1 MNPAPTAATLRR
13 RQICSLA
20 TSLGLLLIAAAVLLA
35 IGFFSASNISGGF
48 PTSPIYKWIFSAGAA
63 VCLAA
68 SLFNPNIAADLRT
81 RRWQRIESWS
91 SIFFCAAAAFL
102 WIPGQTP
109 RDWLAFTLAGAV
121 LRIICFFRNIRRAKK
136 QA

>member
-1 MNPAPTAATLRR
+1 MTTLPSAKTLRR
-13 RQICSLA
+13 RQICSLS
-20 TSLGLLLIAAAVLLA
+20 TSLGLLLIAAAVL
-35 IGFFSASNISGGF
+35 IPIISGGF
-48 PTSPIYKWIFSAGAA
+48 PTSPLYKWIFSAGAA

-68 SLFNPNIAADLRT
+68 SLFNPNIAADMRT

>member
-13 RQICSLA
+13 RQICSLS
-20 TSLGLLLIAAAVLLA
+20 TSLGLLLIAAAVM
-35 IGFFSASNISGGF
+35 IPIISGGF

>member
-20 TSLGLLLIAAAVLLA
+20 TSLGLLLIAAAVLTP
-35 IGFFSASNISGGF
+35 IISGGF
-48 PTSPIYKWIFSAGAA
+48 PTSPLYKWIFSAGAA

-68 SLFNPNIAADLRT
+68 SLFNPNIAADMRT